1 MCVCVYSSQS
11 IQLFSKITKH
21 SKFMLHGVLVDRMS
35 FTEYNNKTKRKQ
47 NTKQTSENRIICL
60 LAGDNFFFLQKWKTN
75 MIKSIKHEGVIKSP
89 LCNLGD
95 GLKFY

>member
-21 SKFMLHGVLVDRMS
+21 SKFMLRGVLVDRMS

-60 LAGDNFFFLQKWKTN
+60 LAGDNFFFYRNGKQIW
-75 MIKSIKHEGVIKSP
+75 
-89 LCNLGD
+89 
-95 GLKFY
+95 